1 MSEAKDGENS
11 QKPQKVKLTLA
22 SLFPEK
28 AEVLT
33 SIGPLFVRHL
43 TQTDI
48 EHLRAEALEG
58 EALGKAFARRLIG
71 TIQDKESHESID
83 DAACSALTDD
93 DWRLL
98 LPVLASRIGK
108 RDFQGDSDFSA
119 LGEAVSIDLRERSRR
134 DKEAQEKIRDS
145 IASSYSFLS
154 EGPLSKLQA
163 QMSGLQHITAALSG
177 KEYLERSLGMSGV
190 GSAARYMESET
201 FKKNQAAMDA
211 FQDSL
216 VLRPE
221 AFEHPEVKHFEP
233 LRIPD
238 ASETV
243 VGKAAIESAANTR
256 ETNAKM
262 DSLVMVV
269 GGLNQTLIESVLP
282 AWFKEVESN
291 QASAKQSFDQAAKS
305 LTWTKWAVIVS
316 VVVTGLTAWWQV
328 SVTKSIDQANTE
340 MQRSAETLLKEQ
352 LNAQKALIAQQ
363 SAEMEQLKSLLNKSA
378 GDIVKS
384 K

>member
-28 AEVLT
+28 TEVLT

-43 TQTDI
+43 TQGDI
-48 EHLRAEALEG
+48 EHLLAEALEG
-58 EALGKAFARRLIG
+58 DALGKAFARRLIG
-71 TIQDKESHESID
+71 TMQDKKSHESID
-83 DAACSALTDD
+83 DATCSELTND

-98 LPVLASRIGK
+98 LPVIALRIGK
-108 RDFQGDSDFSA
+108 RDFRGGSDFSA
-119 LGEAVSIDLRERSRR
+119 LGEAVSIDLRERSKR
-134 DKEAQEKIRDS
+134 DKEAREKIRDS

-154 EGPLSKLQA
+154 EEPLAKLQA
-163 QMSGLQHITAALSG
+163 QLSGLQDITEGLSS
-177 KEYLERSLGMSGV
+177 KAYLEHSLGISGV
-190 GSAARYMESET
+190 ASIARYSESET
-201 FKKNQAAMDA
+201 LKKNQADMDA
-211 FQDSL
+211 LQKSLSFQPKAPD
-216 VLRPE
+216 
-221 AFEHPEVKHFEP
+221 FPEVRHYPP
-233 LRIPD
+233 LEIPD

-340 MQRSAETLLKEQ
+340 MQKSAEALLKEQ
-352 LNAQKALIAQQ
+352 LNAQKALIAQM
-363 SAEMEQLKSLLNKSA
+363 SAEMEQLRSLLNESA
-378 GDIVKS
+378 GNIEKS